1 MSEQRPPRVRMR
13 GIHKRFGDVL
23 ALKGVDFEADRA
35 EIHGLLG
42 ENGAGKTTIMNILSG
57 LYQADAGEIR
67 IDGREAPIR
76 SPKDAIDFRIGMVHQ
91 HVELIA
97 NFTALENI
105 LLGREGSRWVLR
117 VEGQQREVRE
127 MAERY
132 GLSVP
137 LGEKV
142 KTLPVGIQQKVEILK
157 ALYRGADTLILDEPT
172 TMLTPQE
179 VDGLFETVK
188 ELAQGGLTVIF
199 ITHKIREVL
208 ANCER
213 ITVFR
218 GGAQVGTLGRAH
230 ASHEALVQMV
240 VGERGM
246 PSAAQRPPDPCAAPQ
261 GPPCLSVR
269 NLSVKASGDVYLLRD
284 ISLDVPA
291 GQIVGVAGV
300 SGNGQRELAEA
311 IAGLLPIHAGEVL
324 LGGREISKRSVA
336 ARISLGLTLIAQDRI
351 GEGILPT
358 LSLAENLVLGLHPHI
373 FRRRGMF
380 EQATARQMA
389 RAAIEEFNILARNE
403 LVPSA
408 HLSGGNIQKVMVAR
422 AMMLSRCT
430 GGVLMVANN
439 PTRGLDITAAAFVH
453 ERLRE
458 LRARGGGILL
468 ISEDLDEL
476 CAMCQRIVVIF
487 SGEILG
493 GFDGPEY
500 DVYRIGA
507 LMAGQ
512 REGEAG

>member
-117 VEGQQREVRE
+117 VERQQREVRE

-179 VDGLFETVK
+179 VDGLFETLK

-218 GGAQVGTLGRAH
+218 GGVRVGTLGRAQ
-230 ASHEALVQMV
+230 ASYEALVQMV
-240 VGERGM
+240 
-246 PSAAQRPPDPCAAPQ
+246 
-261 GPPCLSVR
+261 
-269 NLSVKASGDVYLLRD
+269 
-284 ISLDVPA
+284 
-291 GQIVGVAGV
+291 
-300 SGNGQRELAEA
+300 
-311 IAGLLPIHAGEVL
+311 
-324 LGGREISKRSVA
+324 
-336 ARISLGLTLIAQDRI
+336 
-351 GEGILPT
+351 
-358 LSLAENLVLGLHPHI
+358 
-373 FRRRGMF
+373 
-380 EQATARQMA
+380 
-389 RAAIEEFNILARNE
+389 
-403 LVPSA
+403 
-408 HLSGGNIQKVMVAR
+408 
-422 AMMLSRCT
+422 
-430 GGVLMVANN
+430 
-439 PTRGLDITAAAFVH
+439 
-453 ERLRE
+453 
-458 LRARGGGILL
+458 
-468 ISEDLDEL
+468 
-476 CAMCQRIVVIF
+476 
-487 SGEILG
+487 
-493 GFDGPEY
+493 
-500 DVYRIGA
+500 
-507 LMAGQ
+507 
-512 REGEAG
+512 